1 MRFISFEELCIT
13 VKSYID
19 SKILITFH
27 SIGDR
32 DAVGSAVA
40 LSECMHN
47 AEVRTPDFLT
57 NNAKRML
64 EFVGYDKKIESEFS
78 NCEAVFVLDANN
90 TGVLGKFKGTLSTFS
105 GTVLFIDHH
114 VNPSQKGEA
123 HATALA
129 FNDESYNSTASI
141 VYELMTTL
149 GVKISKRAAT
159 LLLNGITADSADL
172 QNADAKTFRQMAELF
187 EVSGVNYADLT
198 EYYHASVPSKS
209 RFLTIN
215 DIQESKTEL
224 IGKYVLVYGRA
235 TAHANVDADSAIN
248 LGADAAVFWA
258 MTEKEA
264 SLSARL
270 RPPLDRLLNL
280 NLGEMMKGIGDDV
293 EGTGGGHACA
303 AGAYGSRKDHAEEAA
318 LKVVQYLR
326 DAFKR

>member
-1 MRFISFEELCIT
+1 MRFITFEELCSTIR
-13 VKSYID
+13 SYVD
-19 SKILITFH
+19 RKAMLTFH

-64 EFVGYDKKIESEFS
+64 EFVGYDKKIEPEFS
-78 NCEAVFVLDANN
+78 NCEAVIVLDANN
-90 TGVLGKFKGTLSTFS
+90 TGVLGKFKGPLSTFP
-105 GTVLFIDHH
+105 GTILFIDHH
-114 VNPSQKGEA
+114 VNPSPKEKV

-141 VYELMTTL
+141 VYELMTAL
-149 GVKISKRAAT
+149 GVKISKKAAT

-172 QNADAKTFRQMAELF
+172 QNANAKTFKQMAELV
-187 EVSGVNYADLT
+187 EISGVNYADLT
-198 EYYHASVPSKS
+198 EYYHASVPAQS

-215 DIQESKTEL
+215 DIQKSKTEQ
-224 IGKYVLVYGRA
+224 IGRYVLVYGRA

-248 LGADAAVFWA
+248 LGADAAVYWA
-258 MTEKEA
+258 ITEKEA
-264 SLSARL
+264 SISARL

-280 NLGEMMKGIGDDV
+280 NLGEIMKSIGERV

-303 AGAYGSRKDHAEEAA
+303 AGAYGPRKDHSEEAA
-318 LKVVQYLR
+318 MVAVQYLR